1 MPTQQIA
8 NAELSDHEQRWQK
21 DSKSHTF
28 GGSAQAVEVPLKIMV
43 MLIYCFLHVL

>member
-1 MPTQQIA
+1 MPSQQIA
-8 NAELSDHEQRWQK
+8 SVELSDHERRRQK

-28 GGSAQAVEVPLKIMV
+28 GGSAQAVEVPLKLIV